1 MFFVLRICREPV
13 TVGLIYVAG
22 AAILGL
28 LCFKL
33 CEFAASRVV
42 ENLRA
47 PTLPGSRVA
56 SRVERHRPAWS
67 LQAPTITGPI
77 GPPVEA
83 TSEPLTSV
91 ASLVRQLDEAEAAD
105 LPATTVAPSRD
116 LNPETSIDS
125 RVSELV
131 MRSVMT
137 VIFASTLAAGS
148 VGPAVAEGPSSAAR
162 EFSATAVADERS
174 ADLLA
179 VIAEAETRM
188 AAARDPVEKAF
199 LSQIAGHYREP
210 DARSHWVND
219 HSLSAKGVALREEL
233 SSSDAYGLAPLEL
246 DVPALPVD
254 VSSPTKRA
262 EAEVDLTVAAVRY
275 AWHARGG
282 RLNASQISA
291 WLDAE
296 PKSLYASDVFRA
308 IAANGGDP
316 IAGLRS
322 FHPQHPQ
329 FERLRLAYLAERGKI
344 VAVSAPAIPSGTPI
358 EAGDRHPDVVLIRQR
373 LGAASRAEG
382 DANLLDRGLLRR
394 IREVLGEEYSR
405 TSRVDDEVRSALN
418 ATRPV
423 DRAPNRALL
432 DKYLV
437 NLERWRTM
445 PDDMGRLYIWN
456 NLPEFTTRVVK
467 EGAAI
472 HEERIIIGKPDTQ
485 TPVFTDVMNHVIFAP
500 EWGVPELIKLRQIL
514 PHMRGG
520 DYGVLAR
527 RGMQI
532 CDGNRVINPT
542 RIKWSKVDI
551 RNVPIIQGPG
561 PGNPLGRLKFM
572 FPNHHDVYMHDTP
585 DKHLFES
592 SERTFSHGCIRVRNP
607 ETLAEVLLGETKGWS
622 AADVGRQLK
631 VRSTARFDLE
641 QPIPVHN
648 TYFTIS
654 VDPDGTVVQ
663 FADVYGHDQRYNE
676 ALAGKSIDMIAARD
690 PALALK
696 KKNDELRDLIA
707 AISPKPRRKVAS
719 TQGAQ
724 INASSGWAPWKKTAG
739 SSPPSIFLWFQ

>member
-1 MFFVLRICREPV
+1 M
-13 TVGLIYVAG
+13 VGLIYLAG
-22 AAILGL
+22 AAILGTL
-28 LCFKL
+28 GFWLCK
-33 CEFAASRVV
+33 FAISHGV

-47 PTLPGSRVA
+47 PALPGSHVA
-56 SRVERHRPAWS
+56 SRVDRHRLAWS
-67 LQAPTITGPI
+67 HQAPIISGPI
-77 GPPVEA
+77 GPPVTA

-91 ASLVRQLDEAEAAD
+91 ASLARQLDEAEAAE
-105 LPATTVAPSRD
+105 LPAYPVAPIRD
-116 LNPETSIDS
+116 FNPKTSIDS
-125 RVSELV
+125 WVSELV

-137 VIFASTLAAGS
+137 VIFASTLAAGPA
-148 VGPAVAEGPSSAAR
+148 GPAEAEGPSSAAR
-162 EFSATAVADERS
+162 EYSAPAVADERS
-174 ADLLA
+174 ADLLG
-179 VIAEAETRM
+179 VIAEAEKRM

-210 DARSHWVND
+210 DARPHWVND
-219 HSLSAKGVALREEL
+219 HSLSPMGVALREEL
-233 SSSDAYGLAPLEL
+233 SKSDAYGLDPLQL
-246 DVPALPVD
+246 DVPARPVD
-254 VSSPTKRA
+254 LSSPTRRA

-282 RLNASQISA
+282 RVNASQISA

-296 PKSLYASDVFRA
+296 PKSLYASEVFRA
-308 IAANGGDP
+308 ITANGGDP
-316 IAGLRS
+316 GAGLRS

-329 FERLRLAYLAERGKI
+329 FERLRLAYLAERGK
-344 VAVSAPAIPSGTPI
+344 VLAASAPVIPSGVPI

-373 LGAASRAEG
+373 LSAPSRAEG
-382 DANLLDRGLLRR
+382 DANLLDRGLMRR
-394 IREVLGEEYSR
+394 IREVLGERYSR
-405 TSRVDDEVRSALN
+405 TNRVDDEVRSALN
-418 ATRPV
+418 SARPV

-445 PDDMGRLYIWN
+445 PDDMGQLYIWN

-467 EGAAI
+467 EDAVI

-485 TPVFTDVMNHVIFAP
+485 TPVFSDVMNHVIFAP
-500 EWGVPELIKLRQIL
+500 EWGVPESIKLRQIL

-532 CDGNRVINPT
+532 RDGNRVINPT

-592 SERTFSHGCIRVRNP
+592 SERTFSHGCIRVSNP
-607 ETLAEVLLGETKGWS
+607 ERLAEVLLRETKGWS
-622 AADVGRQLK
+622 AADVGRQLT
-631 VRSTARFDLE
+631 VRTTARFDLE

-648 TYFTIS
+648 TYFTIW

-663 FADVYGHDQRYNE
+663 FADIYGHDKRYSE
-676 ALAGKSIDMIAARD
+676 ALAGKSIALIAARD

-696 KKNDELRDLIA
+696 EKNDELRDSIA